1 MTDFS
6 ADFTVVCRDLSKS
19 FGQVRAVA
27 GVTLALGRGECLA
40 LLGPS
45 GCGKTTVLRLIAGLE
60 RPDSGSIA
68 INGRVVSAAGEFVPP
83 HQRRVGLVFQDY
95 ALFPHMTV
103 AQNIAY
109 GLGRRSDRQERVAA
123 MLALVGLDGL
133 DGRYPHELSGGQ
145 QQRVALA
152 RALAPQPDILLLD
165 EPFSNLDVALRRQV
179 REEVQRIL
187 RQAGVSAILVTHDQE
202 EAMSL
207 GDRIAL
213 MFDGTLHQTGTPR
226 DLYERPAS
234 RRAAQFMGDANFL
247 SGQAQGLAAQTPLGI
262 VPLAESAHG
271 PVDVLLRPEALVLD
285 GSEAGARAVV
295 TRQMYLGA
303 RQVVWVTLTE
313 GQNTLKVLCEAG
325 TSWQPGQAVSVRVAG
340 AGVAFP
346 PSEADNHI
354 PAAGR
359 QF

>member
-1 MTDFS
+1 MTDFP
-6 ADFTVVCRDLSKS
+6 ADATVVCRDVHKS
-19 FGQVRAVA
+19 FGDVRAVA

-60 RPDSGSIA
+60 RPDRGTIA
-68 INGRVVSAAGEFVPP
+68 LNGRVVSGDGVFVTP

-109 GLGRRSDRQERVAA
+109 GLARRPDRQERVAA

-213 MFDGTLHQTGTPR
+213 MFDGVLHQVGTPR

-247 SGQAQGLAAQTPLGI
+247 SGQAQGTEAITALGPISLAQAAQG
-262 VPLAESAHG
+262 E
-271 PVDVLLRPEALVLD
+271 VDVLLRPEAFVLN
-285 GSEAGARAVV
+285 GSKAGARAVV
-295 TRQMYLGA
+295 ARQMYLGA
-303 RQVVWVTLTE
+303 RQVVWVTLADDRT
-313 GQNTLKVLCEAG
+313 TLKVLCDAG
-325 TSWQPGQAVSVRVAG
+325 TPWQPGQTVSVRVAG

-346 PSEADNHI
+346 RSEADTRV
-354 PAAGR
+354 PSAGI

>member
-1 MTDFS
+1 MTDFP
-6 ADFTVVCRDLSKS
+6 ADATVVCRDLHKS
-19 FGQVRAVA
+19 FGDVRAVA

-68 INGRVVSAAGEFVPP
+68 INGRVVSADGVFVPP
-83 HQRRVGLVFQDY
+83 HQRRAGLVFQDY

-109 GLGRRSDRQERVAA
+109 GLGRRSDRQERVGA
-123 MLALVGLDGL
+123 MMALVGLDGL

-152 RALAPQPDILLLD
+152 RALAPRPDILLLD

-187 RQAGVSAILVTHDQE
+187 REAGVSAILVTHDQE

-207 GDRIAL
+207 GDRIVL
-213 MFDGTLHQTGTPR
+213 MFDGALHQMGTPR
-226 DLYERPAS
+226 DLYERPVS

-247 SGQAQGLAAQTPLGI
+247 SGQARGDVALTALGT
-262 VPLAESAHG
+262 VPLAGSAHG
-271 PVDVLLRPEALVLD
+271 PVDVLLRPEALALD
-285 GSEAGARAVV
+285 GSEAGARAIV

-303 RQVVWVTLTE
+303 RQAVWVTLVE
-313 GQNTLKVLCEAG
+313 GGTALKVLCEAG

-340 AGVAFP
+340 AGMAFP
-346 PSEADNHI
+346 RTGAD
-354 PAAGR
+354 GT
-359 QF
+359 

>member
-6 ADFTVVCRDLSKS
+6 SDCAVMCRDLRKS
-19 FGQVRAVA
+19 FGNVRAVQA
-27 GVTLALGRGECLA
+27 VTLTLARGECLA

-60 RPDSGSIA
+60 RPDGGSIA
-68 INGRVVSAAGEFVPP
+68 IYGRVVSDETTFVPP
-83 HQRRVGLVFQDY
+83 HRRRVGLVFQDY

-103 AQNIAY
+103 EQNIAY
-109 GLGRRSDRQERVAA
+109 GLGRGVDRRRRVID

-133 DGRYPHELSGGQ
+133 GGRYPHELSGGQ

-213 MFDGTLHQTGTPR
+213 MFDGVLHQIGTPR
-226 DLYERPAS
+226 DLYEQPAS
-234 RRAAQFMGDANFL
+234 RRAAQFMGDANFV
-247 SGQAQGLAAQTPLGI
+247 SGQAQGQVALTPLGP
-262 VPLAESAHG
+262 VPLAHPAQGRVE
-271 PVDVLLRPEALVLD
+271 VLLRPERLALD
-285 GSEAGARAVV
+285 GVETGARAVV
-295 TRQMYLGA
+295 VRQMYLGA
-303 RQVVWVTLTE
+303 RQVVWVTLAGSQT
-313 GQNTLKVLCEAG
+313 TLKVLCEAG
-325 TSWQPGQAVSVRVAG
+325 ATWQPGQTVGLHVAG

-346 PSEADNHI
+346 RTEADST
-354 PAAGR
+354 
-359 QF
+359 

>member
-1 MTDFS
+1 MTDFP
-6 ADFTVVCRDLSKS
+6 ADSTVVCRDLAKS

-27 GVTLALGRGECLA
+27 GMTLALGRGECLA

-60 RPDSGSIA
+60 RPDRGTIA
-68 INGRVVSAAGEFVPP
+68 INGRVVSGDGVFVPP
-83 HQRRVGLVFQDY
+83 HQRRAGLVFQDY

-109 GLGRRSDRQERVAA
+109 GLGRRPDRQARVAA
-123 MLALVGLDGL
+123 MLALVGLEGL
-133 DGRYPHELSGGQ
+133 GGRYPHELSGGQ

-187 RQAGVSAILVTHDQE
+187 RQAGVAAILVTHDQE

-213 MFDGTLHQTGTPR
+213 MFDGALHQVGTPR
-226 DLYERPAS
+226 ELYERPAS

-247 SGQAQGLAAQTPLGI
+247 SGRAQGQVAQTPLGAI
-262 VPLAESAHG
+262 PLAEPAHG
-271 PVDVLLRPEALVLD
+271 SVDVLLRPEALALN
-285 GSEAGARAVV
+285 GTEAGARAVV
-295 TRQMYLGA
+295 ARQMYLGA
-303 RQVVWVTLTE
+303 RQVVWVTLAESQT
-313 GQNTLKVLCEAG
+313 TLKVLCETGAA
-325 TSWQPGQAVSVRVAG
+325 WRPGQTVGVRVVRE
-340 AGVAFP
+340 GVAFP
-346 PSEADNHI
+346 RSEADTRVPI
-354 PAAGR
+354 AEKP
-359 QF
+359 F